1 MRRLPLLRLPTFHRT
16 ADNLVCCAGPARDT
30 GLSPYE
36 LVYGTL
42 ARTPLDVIYTTWR
55 DDKSIKVGQWV
66 DEVCDHLDALIAYD
80 KLSEASSKRKR
91 D

>member
-1 MRRLPLLRLPTFHRT
+1 M
-16 ADNLVCCAGPARDT
+16 
-30 GLSPYE
+30 
-36 LVYGTL
+36 
-42 ARTPLDVIYTTWR
+42 
-55 DDKSIKVGQWV
+55 GQWV